1 MKKLFFGALT
11 MVALL
16 ASCSS
21 EDDVVA
27 NNNQAGENDLV
38 EIKLGT
44 GSRIGTNVAEARA
57 ALEKWDSTT
66 IGIYA
71 LGKNATTWNENE
83 TIDSKSV
90 LLNNV
95 KGNVAADAQD
105 ETPADSANA
114 VTFDNS
120 ATYYYPRSND
130 EQYNFYG
137 YYPVDQVT
145 AAFNTA
151 GDSLTVTGSFDGTQ
165 DILWGKAEVV
175 DNGYNAG
182 YFRTKTNG
190 VWEENTNTAP
200 DLKFKHILTRFV
212 FNVKAGLDYDPEKCA
227 INSINIKQPTTYT
240 MLLATKTPS
249 AIEGTLTWGTDSA
262 DIQALTG
269 TTPLKLTTGNS
280 STYETAENV
289 VDIMLPAE
297 QPKYEFV
304 LEIESTTGAGAGT
317 EIIVSPVTI
326 MPTDAITS
334 FEAGKK
340 YVINL
345 TVHGPKQIEV
355 TATLE
360 AWEDGGELDF
370 DI

>member
-57 ALEKWDSTT
+57 ALEKWSNTT

-71 LGKNATTWNENE
+71 LGKNAATWDENE

-95 KGNVAADAQD
+95 KGSVAADSIG
-105 ETPADSANA
+105 ETPADSANV
-114 VTFDNS
+114 VTFENS
-120 ATYYYPRSND
+120 ETYYYPRSNE

-151 GDSLTVTGSFDGTQ
+151 GDSLTVTGPFDGTQ

-212 FNVKAGLDYDPEKCA
+212 FNVNAGLDYDPDKCA
-227 INSINIKQPTTYT
+227 IDSIKIKQPNTYT
-240 MLLATKTPS
+240 MLLATKTAS
-249 AIEGTLTWGTDSA
+249 ATEGTLTWGTDSTV
-262 DIQALTG
+262 IQALIG
-269 TTPLKLTTGNS
+269 TPPLKLTLVAT
-280 STYETAENV
+280 TYETKEGV
-289 VDIMLPAE
+289 VDIMLPAA
-297 QPKYEFV
+297 QSKYEFV
-304 LEIESTTGAGAGT
+304 LNIKSTTGTGT
-317 EIIVSPVTI
+317 ETIVSPVTI
-326 MPTDAITS
+326 IPTGTIAS
-334 FEAGKK
+334 FDAGKK